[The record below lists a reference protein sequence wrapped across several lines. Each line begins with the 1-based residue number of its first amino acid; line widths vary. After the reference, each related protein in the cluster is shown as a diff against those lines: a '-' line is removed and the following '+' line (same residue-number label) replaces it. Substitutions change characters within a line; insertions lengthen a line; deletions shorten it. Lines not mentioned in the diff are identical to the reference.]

1 MLQRGPQEPAGWPYL
16 VRPIPPLAECFQYRA
31 EADRLRTAV
40 HGGGTAVLSQVLTG
54 MGGVGRTQLAADY
67 AHTARRDGT
76 VDVLVWVSAAT
87 RSAVVNAYA
96 QAGVELF
103 RADPHDPDR
112 AAISFLAWLEP
123 KPGKRPC
130 RWLVVLDDVDDPA
143 DVRGLWPPAGHLGRT
158 LVTTRR
164 RDAAL
169 TGAGRRLI
177 EVASC
182 LVL

>member
-54 MGGVGRTQLAADY
+54 MGGVGKTQLAADY

-96 QAGVELF
+96 QAGVELC

-143 DVRGLWPPAGHLGRT
+143 DVRGLWPPDGHLGRT

-169 TGAGRRLI
+169 TGAGRRLV